1 MEFKQTTKS
10 FLRLTDFSMD
20 HINLIF
26 KIADELQ
33 SGNKYK
39 HILEGKTIV
48 MFFPENSIRTRISF
62 EKGIYLLGGQTILF
76 SPETLNKKEEIRDVV
91 GYLNNWTDVAVIRH
105 KNMKLIEEM
114 VSFADFSIINAMTDI
129 NHPCEILTDLYSLS
143 KIRNNYIQD
152 TYLFVGVKGN
162 IGLEWK
168 EVADEIGL
176 KFIQCCPPGYE
187 IPGTEVLYDLKEAVK
202 RADIVCTDS
211 LPASALND
219 FKEYQITKE
228 LMDMA
233 KPGAL
238 LNPCPPFSRGEEV
251 SQDVIESEYFV
262 GYHFKKYLLEIQQ
275 ALIIYCITGVF

>member
-26 KIADELQ
+26 KIADDLQ

-114 VSFADFSIINAMTDI
+114 ASFADFSIINAMTDI

>member
-1 MEFKQTTKS
+1 MEFKKTTKS
-10 FLRLTDFSMD
+10 FLNLTDFSMD

-143 KIRNNYIQD
+143 KIRNNYLQD

-168 EVADEIGL
+168 ELADEIGL

>member
-1 MEFKQTTKS
+1 MEFKKTTKS
-10 FLRLTDFSMD
+10 FLNLTDFSMD

-91 GYLNNWTDVAVIRH
+91 GYLNNWTDIAVIRH

-114 VSFADFSIINAMTDI
+114 ASFANFSIINAMTDI

-143 KIRNNYIQD
+143 KIRNNYLQD
-152 TYLFVGVKGN
+152 TYLFVGLKGN

-187 IPGTEVLYDLKEAVK
+187 IPGTEVLYDLKEAIK

>member
-1 MEFKQTTKS
+1 MEFKKTTKS
-10 FLRLTDFSMD
+10 FLNLTDFSMD

-143 KIRNNYIQD
+143 KIRNNYLQD
-152 TYLFVGVKGN
+152 TYLFVGLKGN

>member
-1 MEFKQTTKS
+1 MEFKKTTKS
-10 FLRLTDFSMD
+10 FLSLTDFSMD

-143 KIRNNYIQD
+143 KIRNNYLQD
-152 TYLFVGVKGN
+152 TYLFVGLKGN

-187 IPGTEVLYDLKEAVK
+187 IPGTEVLYDLKEAIK

-228 LMDMA
+228 IMDMA

-238 LNPCPPFSRGEEV
+238 LNPCPPFYRGEEV
-251 SQDVIESEYFV
+251 SQDVIESECFV

>member
-1 MEFKQTTKS
+1 MEFKKTTKS
-10 FLRLTDFSMD
+10 FLSLTDFSMD

-114 VSFADFSIINAMTDI
+114 ASFANFSIINAMTDI

-143 KIRNNYIQD
+143 KIRNNYLQD
-152 TYLFVGVKGN
+152 TYLFVGLKGN

>member
-1 MEFKQTTKS
+1 MEFKKTTKS
-10 FLRLTDFSMD
+10 FLNLTDFSMD

-114 VSFADFSIINAMTDI
+114 ASFADFSIINAMTDI